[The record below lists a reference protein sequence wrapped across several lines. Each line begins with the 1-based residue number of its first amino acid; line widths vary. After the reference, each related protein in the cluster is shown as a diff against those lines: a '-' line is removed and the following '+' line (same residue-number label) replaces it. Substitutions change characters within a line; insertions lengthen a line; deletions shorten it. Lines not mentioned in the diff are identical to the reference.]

1 MGITGGEGSNAAGS
15 RIFWGEGQGCGLE
28 GMSTLGRN
36 SFCGSDCRFLPP
48 HLAPGTLSPPTSF
61 LKQQKAVFL
70 PGRSS
75 LEPVPWRWKWQ
86 KKQDGERGWGWYPA
100 LVRLLLESLATVL
113 ETLGGSGW
121 WGPGR
126 LLGSPWGRTGGR
138 GQAAWPFTT

>member
-1 MGITGGEGSNAAGS
+1 MQKQPREWLICGLLLQICWDVKACPGAPRAERVVGDASEILDTFPVLLQVLMGVAGGEGSNEAGS

-48 HLAPGTLSPPTSF
+48 HLATGTLSPPTSF

-86 KKQDGERGWGWYPA
+86 KKQDGERG
-100 LVRLLLESLATVL
+100 
-113 ETLGGSGW
+113 
-121 WGPGR
+121 
-126 LLGSPWGRTGGR
+126 
-138 GQAAWPFTT
+138 